1 MFDNFVE
8 VVGNV
13 TRDPELRFAQ
23 SGMAICQVGIAWNRR
38 RKDQDDEVS
47 FFDVTCF
54 RELAE
59 NVAETVK
66 KGMRVV
72 VTGQLQQRSW
82 TTDDGG
88 KRSKVEIL
96 ANDVAP
102 SLRWA
107 SADVKRN
114 DRPDAAGGG
123 RVWADDLEASSGGG
137 GGAARAGGGAD
148 RGAVLVEV
156 TLHRDSRVS
165 IDGIHCGK
173 WRRRW
178 GGYGQRK
185 VDGYY
190 ANLLWDECRCRPEW
204 FCKCRFRSTSTVVR
218 WVELTPEI
226 VRVYTE
232 MLAERAARVAVY
244 ADFSE
249 DVADKTIERVFCDSC
264 ERMVPKGHAHT
275 CYDAKAQ
282 RERNAA
288 AERKS

>member
-59 NVAETVK
+59 NVAETVT

-107 SADVKRN
+107 SAAVKRN
-114 DRPDAAGGG
+114 ERPDAAGGG
-123 RVWADDLEASSGGG
+123 
-137 GGAARAGGGAD
+137 
-148 RGAVLVEV
+148 
-156 TLHRDSRVS
+156 
-165 IDGIHCGK
+165 
-173 WRRRW
+173 
-178 GGYGQRK
+178 GYGPTTSK
-185 VDGYY
+185 
-190 ANLLWDECRCRPEW
+190 RP
-204 FCKCRFRSTSTVVR
+204 
-218 WVELTPEI
+218 
-226 VRVYTE
+226 
-232 MLAERAARVAVY
+232 
-244 ADFSE
+244 
-249 DVADKTIERVFCDSC
+249 
-264 ERMVPKGHAHT
+264 
-275 CYDAKAQ
+275 
-282 RERNAA
+282 A
-288 AERKS
+288 AEQAAQPAHAAVPTEEPF